1 MIEIRPLIELN
12 PDVLHS
18 IINGYVSSSAYH
30 VSVDGSE
37 EKTVFTLE
45 IEPLP
50 EPHRNTLQPSEES
63 VNFYIDLVEEN
74 FSLAAY
80 DEDGQVVGIGL
91 AEPRKWNRSLWI
103 WEFHIDDEFQG
114 QGVGRMLME
123 GLAEKARAA
132 GLRIMVAE
140 AQNTN
145 VAAIAFYRKLGFA
158 IEGLDVSYYSNKD
171 MEPGGEVAVFMKRR
185 LE

>member
-12 PDVLHS
+12 PDVFRRLVG
-18 IINGYVSSSAYH
+18 GYVSTSAYH
-30 VSVDGSE
+30 VTVEDNE
-37 EKTVFTLE
+37 EKTVFTLQ
-45 IEPLP
+45 IETLP
-50 EPHRNTLQPSEES
+50 EPHRNDMQPNEES
-63 VNFYIDLVEEN
+63 MNFYIDLVEEN

-80 DEDGQVVGIGL
+80 TDDGQLVGIAL

-103 WEFHIDDEFQG
+103 WEFHIESAYQG
-114 QGVGRMLME
+114 QGVGRLLME
-123 GLAEKARAA
+123 ALVNKARAA

-145 VAAIAFYRKLGFA
+145 VAAIGFYRKLGFA
-158 IEGLDVSYYSNKD
+158 IEGVDISYYTNND
-171 MEPGGEVAVFMKRR
+171 LEPGGEVAFFMKRR